1 MPNNVRQKVR
11 LEGDRAMIIHLCG
24 AVEKHSLCQTVIPEP
39 IEQVVDHS
47 TSRRDWRDVNWGSKG
62 DIHSVTN
69 LHADTDFKN
78 LSVLEFDCVSAWEG
92 VFPVWQ
98 KLVDLGLHV
107 RVEVTGE
114 LWDGKEFIWID
125 GQRVWERKQP
135 IGEE

>member
-11 LEGDRAMIIHLCG
+11 LEGNRQLIVHLWS
-24 AVEKHSLCQTVIPEP
+24 AVKKQSLCQTVTPEP
-39 IEQVVDHS
+39 IEICLEGSDTQRIWSD
-47 TSRRDWRDVNWGSKG
+47 TNWGSKN
-62 DIHSVTN
+62 DIHEVVN
-69 LHADTDFKN
+69 IQCDTDFKN
-78 LSVLEFDCVSAWEG
+78 MSVLEFNCVTSWSPIMPIWE
-92 VFPVWQ
+92 
-98 KLVDLGLHV
+98 KLVNLGLHV

>member
-1 MPNNVRQKVR
+1 MPNIVRQKVR
-11 LEGDRAMIIHLCG
+11 LEGDRAVIVHLWG
-24 AVEKHSLCQTVIPEP
+24 AVEKQTLCQVVTPEP
-39 IEQVVDHS
+39 IEQCLEKSDMQRV
-47 TSRRDWRDVNWGSKG
+47 WRDTNWGSKN
-62 DIHSVTN
+62 DIHEVVN
-69 LHADTDFKN
+69 IQCDTDFKN
-78 LSVLEFDCVSAWEG
+78 MSVLEFNCVTSWSPIMPIWE
-92 VFPVWQ
+92 